1 MRSSIS
7 KQDNRPRLPQF
18 LATCRIRWETG
29 SLVSRV
35 LELGPGMARNRVLSR
50 LGTRPE
56 PHDVRF
62 QRGRHHHR
70 RSAIGAE
77 R

>member
-7 KQDNRPRLPQF
+7 KRDNRPRLPQF

-50 LGTRPE
+50 LGTRPN
-56 PHDVRF
+56 RMTCAF
-62 QRGRHHHR
+62 KGAGTTIG
-70 RSAIGAE
+70 SAIGAE